1 MPIRKWGYLNGG
13 RAAVLAARP
22 YNLISLAL
30 RKITMTEPALKLE
43 QVEKTFDEV
52 RAVDK
57 VSLDINQGEFFSL
70 LGPSGSGKTTLL
82 RIIAG
87 LETPG
92 NGTVHIGGRD
102 VTRLPPYARGIGMVF
117 QDFLLFPHKTVAENI
132 TFPLKMQGL
141 PQSKQKEQLNWVLS
155 LVRMKGYEN
164 RYPHM
169 LSGGQK
175 QRVAL
180 ARGLVSRPDILLLDE
195 PLANL
200 DLELRKEMEVEMRRF
215 QAELEI
221 PFIYVTHNQEEAL
234 TLSSRMAV
242 MHNGKFEQVGA
253 KLDLYNT
260 PQTRF
265 VASFLGSPNYIQGQI
280 KRVEGNVAILEW
292 KELDLHVPAPPNA
305 NNGDKIDYFLK
316 HERILIQSPK
326 ESEPVKGENRFEG
339 TLRDIIF
346 KGQHSDYFVVLSTGE
361 ELVVSAAT
369 DIPSLK
375 IRHAVE
381 VCWLPEAGDAFLTEE
396 G

>member
-1 MPIRKWGYLNGG
+1 MS
-13 RAAVLAARP
+13 AAPPHHLTP
-22 YNLISLAL
+22 LLL
-30 RKITMTEPALKLE
+30 RNIAMTAPALKLE
-43 QVEKTFDEV
+43 QVEKTFDKV

-57 VSLDINQGEFFSL
+57 VSLEVNTGEFFAL

-117 QDFLLFPHKTVAENI
+117 QDFLLFPHKIVAENI
-132 TFPLKMQGL
+132 TFPLKMQRL
-141 PQSKQKEQLNWVLS
+141 PENKQKEQLNWVLS
-155 LVRMKGYEN
+155 LVRMEGYED
-164 RYPHM
+164 RYPHQ

-215 QAELEI
+215 QAELDI

-253 KLDLYNT
+253 KLDLYNN
-260 PQTRF
+260 PKTRF
-265 VASFLGSPNYIQGQI
+265 VAAFLGSPNYIQGQL
-280 KRVEGNVAILEW
+280 KQLEGKSAILDW
-292 KELDLHVPAPPNA
+292 KGLDLRIPAPPNVTA
-305 NNGDKIDYFLK
+305 GDKIDYFLK
-316 HERILIQSPK
+316 HERILIQSPRQT
-326 ESEPVKGENRFEG
+326 EPAQGENRFEAS
-339 TLRDIIF
+339 LRDIIF
-346 KGQHSDYFVVLSTGE
+346 KGQHSAYFVVLENGE
-361 ELVVSAAT
+361 ELVVNAAT
-369 DIPSLK
+369 EMPSLK

-381 VCWLPEAGDAFLTEE
+381 VGWLPEAGDAFLKEQD
-396 G
+396 

>member
-1 MPIRKWGYLNGG
+1 MI
-13 RAAVLAARP
+13 
-22 YNLISLAL
+22 
-30 RKITMTEPALKLE
+30 EPALKLE
-43 QVEKTFDEV
+43 QVEKTFDKV
-52 RAVDK
+52 RAVDN
-57 VSLDINQGEFFSL
+57 VSLEVDKGEFFSL

-82 RIIAG
+82 RVIAG

-117 QDFLLFPHKTVAENI
+117 QDFLLFPHKIVTENI

-141 PQSKQKEQLNWVLS
+141 PESKKKEQLDWVLA
-155 LVRMKGYEN
+155 LVRMQGYEE
-164 RYPHM
+164 RYPHQ

-215 QAELEI
+215 QVELEI

-242 MHNGKFEQVGA
+242 MNNGKFEQVGA
-253 KLDLYNT
+253 KLDLYNN
-260 PQTRF
+260 PKTRF
-265 VASFLGSPNYIQGQI
+265 VASFLGSPNHIQGELKHVKGHIANLVWQ
-280 KRVEGNVAILEW
+280 G
-292 KELDLHVPAPPNA
+292 LDLRVPVPSDAS
-305 NNGDKIDYFLK
+305 NGDKIDYFLK
-316 HERILIQSPK
+316 HERIRIQSPK
-326 ESEPVKGENRFEG
+326 EAEPVEGENRHEG

-346 KGQHSDYFVVLSTGE
+346 KGQHSAYFVVLKNGE
-361 ELVVSAAT
+361 ELVVNAAT

-375 IRHAVE
+375 IRQPVE

-396 G
+396 D

>member
-1 MPIRKWGYLNGG
+1 
-13 RAAVLAARP
+13 
-22 YNLISLAL
+22 
-30 RKITMTEPALKLE
+30 MTEPALKLE
-43 QVEKTFDEV
+43 EVEKTFDKV
-52 RAVDK
+52 RAVDN
-57 VSLDINQGEFFSL
+57 VSLKVDKGEFFSL

-82 RIIAG
+82 RVVAG

-92 NGTVHIGGRD
+92 NGRVHIGGRD

-117 QDFLLFPHKTVAENI
+117 QDFLLFPHKIVAENI

-141 PQSKQKEQLNWVLS
+141 PENKKKEQLNWVLS
-155 LVRMKGYEN
+155 LVRMEGYEE
-164 RYPHM
+164 RYPHQ

-242 MHNGKFEQVGA
+242 MHNGKFEQVGP
-253 KLDLYNT
+253 KLDLYNN
-260 PQTRF
+260 PRTRF

-280 KRVEGNVAILEW
+280 KSIEDHIAILDW
-292 KELDLHVPAPPNA
+292 KGLDLKIPAPA
-305 NNGDKIDYFLK
+305 NITVGDKIDYFLK
-316 HERILIQSPK
+316 HERIHIQAPG
-326 ESEPVKGENRFEG
+326 ETQPTEGENRIEG
-339 TLRDIIF
+339 ILRDIIF
-346 KGQHSDYFVVLSTGE
+346 KGKHSAYFVMLENKE
-361 ELVVSAAT
+361 ELVVNAAT
-369 DIPSLK
+369 EMPSVH
-375 IRHAVE
+375 IRHPVE
-381 VCWLPEAGDAFLTEE
+381 ICWPPEAGDAFLSEE
-396 G
+396 H